1 LYLTYLKRNF
11 GGNEYVAYG
20 YSWKIDV
27 TKRDPAKGCG
37 TAPELRL
44 ADFIRQEKE
53 AVIEEWVTFA
63 KTRVPPG
70 ENMTQLALRD
80 HIVELLDFIADD
92 LKSSQSDEEQ
102 ANKSKGDGPL
112 RGALPLSAAELH
124 AMLRLNH
131 GFNINQMVS
140 EYRARASVLRQW
152 RGWNRPKGRYLH
164 KRFDQVQ

>member
-1 LYLTYLKRNF
+1 LRWRGTLYLTYLKRNF

-92 LKSSQSDEEQ
+92 LESSQSDEEQ

-140 EYRARASVLRQW
+140 EYRALAPV
-152 RGWNRPKGRYLH
+152 
-164 KRFDQVQ
+164 F